1 METTL
6 ASERNLRAENSG
18 LKEQNQSLQ
27 MQLKQYMDRDSNKYV
42 YKYPFLRFLFI

>member
-27 MQLKQYMDRDSNKYV
+27 MQLKQYIDRDSNKYV
-42 YKYPFLRFLFI
+42 LKFPF